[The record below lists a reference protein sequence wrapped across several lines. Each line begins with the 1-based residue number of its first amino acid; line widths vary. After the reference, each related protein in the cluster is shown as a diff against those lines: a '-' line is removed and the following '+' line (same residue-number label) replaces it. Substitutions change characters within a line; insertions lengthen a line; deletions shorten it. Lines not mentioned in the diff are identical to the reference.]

1 MYTGRFAPSPTGPL
15 HLGSLY
21 TALASFLDAR
31 YHQGQWLLRIDD
43 IDTPRNQHGAAD
55 SILRCLEHFGLTWD
69 GEVDFQSQ
77 HLDSYQLAL
86 EQLLKDRHVYACSC
100 NRKQLASQQGI
111 YPQTCRTKQL
121 DLSGDVAI
129 RLKTED
135 QTLNFSDGIQHAI
148 SCNLLREQGD
158 FVIKRKD
165 GFFAYQLAVVVDD
178 QRQGITDIVR
188 GFDLL
193 DSTPRQIYLQQ
204 LLGYPTPRYSHIPII
219 VDAQGQKLS
228 KQTQA
233 KAVQT
238 DQVHS
243 TLLQL
248 LELLKQQPPSELHYA
263 SVAELLD
270 WAIKN
275 WQKHRLHNQQTV
287 QLPIN

>member
-31 YHQGQWLLRIDD
+31 HHHGQWLLRIDD
-43 IDTPRNQHGAAD
+43 IDTPRNQHGAVD
-55 SILRCLEHFGLTWD
+55 SILRCLEHFELFWD
-69 GEVDFQSQ
+69 GEIDFQSQ
-77 HLDSYQLAL
+77 HLDSYQSAL
-86 EQLLKDRHVYACSC
+86 EQLIKDDYVYACSC
-100 NRKQLASQQGI
+100 NRKQLATHLGV

-121 DLSGDVAI
+121 ELSGDIAI
-129 RLKTED
+129 RLKTQD
-135 QTLNFSDGIQHAI
+135 RPMDFSDGIQGEI
-148 SCNLLREQGD
+148 RCNLLQEQGD

-178 QRQGITDIVR
+178 YRQGITDVIR

-193 DSTPRQIYLQQ
+193 DSTPRQLYLQQ
-204 LLGYPTPRYSHIPII
+204 LLGYPTPHYSHIPII
-219 VDAQGQKLS
+219 VDTQGQKLS

-238 DQVHS
+238 DHPHR

-248 LELLKQQPPSELHYA
+248 LEMLRQQPPVELQYA
-263 SVAELLD
+263 SIAEILD
-270 WAIKN
+270 WAITN
-275 WQKHRLHNQQTV
+275 WQKDKLQHLQTL
-287 QLPIN
+287 QHPIN